1 MINQEERQ
9 LLNININSA
18 LIVMTIFWL
27 FYLSI
32 MLFGCKVTDT
42 VSCNI
47 DQDSIPILSTSYKKR
62 FEKVKCSMYNAVPE
76 QCWGDGT
83 ITYNGTT
90 LKTEI
95 TSKYRIIAVSH
106 DLKKDYPMGTLDY
119 IEGLQA
125 DYNGVYM
132 VADLMNKKWKNKI
145 DFLKDHQTTHPS
157 SKTCYI
163 SRI

>member
-42 VSCNI
+42 TSCNI

-90 LKTEI
+90 LK
-95 TSKYRIIAVSH
+95 KQ
-106 DLKKDYPMGTLDY
+106 K
-119 IEGLQA
+119 
-125 DYNGVYM
+125 
-132 VADLMNKKWKNKI
+132 
-145 DFLKDHQTTHPS
+145 
-157 SKTCYI
+157 
-163 SRI
+163 